1 MSVRVLIVA
10 ATHVEADVASRIQVP
25 GDMSVSTLITG
36 IGSVATAWSLTKW
49 ISSNRL
55 PDLVI
60 NIGLAGSFRESIK
73 PGDVVMPVSD
83 CFADS
88 GTETGDGFL
97 TLAEAGLEEPD
108 RFPYSK
114 GRIIADNN
122 LLIKATGILNPV
134 TAITV
139 NTVSGTAGT
148 IERLRMKYDP
158 DIETME
164 GAAFFYVCRMSDVQF
179 ISLRGISNMVEPRD
193 RNKWKIR
200 PALDNLTT
208 KLQEFLL
215 TTV

>member
-1 MSVRVLIVA
+1 MSARVIIVA
-10 ATHVEADVASRIQVP
+10 ATQVEADVTSRIKVP
-25 GDMSVSTLITG
+25 GYMSVNTLVTG
-36 IGSVATAWSLTKW
+36 IGNVATAWSLTKW
-49 ISSNRL
+49 ISSNQL
-55 PDLVI
+55 PDLVV
-60 NIGLAGSFRESIK
+60 NIGLAGSFRVNIK

-88 GTETGDGFL
+88 GAETADGFL

-108 RFPYSK
+108 RLPYSK

-122 LLIKATGILNPV
+122 FVIRASGIIKPV

-148 IERLRMKYDP
+148 IERLRVKYDP

-164 GAAFFYVCRMSDVQF
+164 GAAFFYVCRMSGLHF
-179 ISLRGISNMVEPRD
+179 ISLRGVSNMVEPRNRD
-193 RNKWKIR
+193 KWEIR
-200 PALDNLTT
+200 PALDNLAI

-215 TTV
+215 KSF

>member
-148 IERLRMKYDP
+148 IERLRIKYDP

>member
-25 GDMSVSTLITG
+25 CDMSVSTLITG

>member
-55 PDLVI
+55 NDLVI

>member
-60 NIGLAGSFRESIK
+60 NIGLAGSFKESIK

>member
-73 PGDVVMPVSD
+73 PGDVLMPVSD

>member
-97 TLAEAGLEEPD
+97 TLAEAGLEEPG